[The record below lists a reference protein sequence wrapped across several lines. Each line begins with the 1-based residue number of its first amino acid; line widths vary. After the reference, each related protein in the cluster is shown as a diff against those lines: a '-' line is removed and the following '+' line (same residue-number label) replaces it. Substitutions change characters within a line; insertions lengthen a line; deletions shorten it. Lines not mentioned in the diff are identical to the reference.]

1 MSRIID
7 VHVIFTAYR
16 YFFSPLTDFSG
27 SVKDKNRT
35 TTSKRSS
42 AVSKK
47 PSVSPAAGHRY
58 RGRRSGRDQEG
69 SRYDVGEGGGDW
81 SNLPASNLPEDW
93 GREKEVTEEKQTSTG
108 NLINL

>member
-1 MSRIID
+1 M
-7 VHVIFTAYR
+7 
-16 YFFSPLTDFSG
+16 
-27 SVKDKNRT
+27 KDRNRT

-42 AVSKK
+42 AVGKK
-47 PSVSPAAGHRY
+47 PSVSPATSH
-58 RGRRSGRDQEG
+58 RGRRSGRGQEG
-69 SRYDVGEGGGDW
+69 SRYNVGEEGGDW